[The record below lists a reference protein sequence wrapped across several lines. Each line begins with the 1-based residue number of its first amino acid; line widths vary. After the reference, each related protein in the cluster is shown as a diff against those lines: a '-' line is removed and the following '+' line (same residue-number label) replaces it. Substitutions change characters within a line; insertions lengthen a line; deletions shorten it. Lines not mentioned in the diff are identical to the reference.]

1 MWQARF
7 PDNRLLLLEEA
18 ARRPTQSERL
28 ENRHGRRGAAAA
40 TGGLRCGKG
49 GRRGG
54 RSDLREMKRD
64 GEEDERRRG
73 VRLLPR
79 LR

>member
-28 ENRHGRRGAAAA
+28 ENRRGRRGAAAA

-49 GRRGG
+49 GEARRQERSEGDETGRRGG
-54 RSDLREMKRD
+54 
-64 GEEDERRRG
+64 
-73 VRLLPR
+73 
-79 LR
+79 